1 MTKLK
6 VGINGFGRIGRLVLR
21 AGIDNPN
28 IEFIGIN
35 DLVPPDNL
43 AYLLKYDSTHG
54 KLKHKVEAKEDGI
67 LIDGHFIP
75 CVSVRNPAELP
86 WGKLGAD
93 YVVEAT
99 GLFTDYEG
107 AANHLKAGAK
117 RVVISAPT
125 KDPDRVP
132 TLLMGVNHHLFDPS
146 KDIIVSNASC
156 TTNCLAPIAKV
167 INDNFGLTEGL
178 MTTVHAMTATQPTVD
193 GPSKKDWRG
202 GRGAS
207 QNIIPSS
214 TGAAKAVALVLPE
227 LKGRLT
233 GMALRVPTPDVSVV
247 DLTFK
252 TAKATSYKEICAAMK
267 EAAAGYLAGILG
279 YTDDEVVST
288 DFQGDTHSSIFD
300 AGAGIELN
308 SNFFKVIAWYD
319 NEWGY
324 SNRVIDLMLSI
335 SQKEKLAPTVA
346 VV

>member
-28 IEFIGIN
+28 IEFVGIN

-86 WGKLGAD
+86 WGKSGAD

-125 KDPDRVP
+125 KDPDRVT
-132 TLLMGVNHHLFDPS
+132 TLLMGVNHHLFDPG

-267 EAAAGYLAGILG
+267 EAAAGSLAGILG
-279 YTDDEVVST
+279 YTDEEVVST

-324 SNRVIDLMLSI
+324 SNRVIDLMLSM
-335 SQKEKLAPTVA
+335 SQKEKLAPTA
-346 VV
+346 A

>member
-1 MTKLK
+1 LTKLK

-21 AGIDNPN
+21 AGLDNPN
-28 IEFIGIN
+28 IEFVGIN

-54 KLKHKVEAKEDGI
+54 RLKHKVEAKEDGI

-75 CVSVRNPAELP
+75 CVSVRNPADLP

-117 RVVISAPT
+117 RVIISAPT
-125 KDPDRVP
+125 KDPDRVT
-132 TLLMGVNHHLFDPS
+132 TLLMGVNHHLFDPG

-267 EAAAGYLAGILG
+267 EAAAGSLAGILG
-279 YTDDEVVST
+279 YTDEEVVST

-335 SQKEKLAPTVA
+335 SQKEKLALV
-346 VV
+346 